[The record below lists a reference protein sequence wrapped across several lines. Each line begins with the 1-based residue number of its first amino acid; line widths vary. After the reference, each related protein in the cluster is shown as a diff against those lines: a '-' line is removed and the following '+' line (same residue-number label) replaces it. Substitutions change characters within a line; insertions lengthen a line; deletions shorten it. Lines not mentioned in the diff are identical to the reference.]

1 MRSSAF
7 GCAGP
12 ARGIGYSGKPLQTA
26 ANRFSSWLEAFT
38 SKMAAFSSINGA
50 TDLTA
55 LGLFKVK
62 VDAALHTVTVSLM
75 LGATS

>member
-12 ARGIGYSGKPLQTA
+12 ARGIGYSGKPLRTGA
-26 ANRFSSWLEAFT
+26 TRSSAWLEAFT
-38 SKMAAFSSINGA
+38 SKWPPSPVSMELPTI
-50 TDLTA
+50 TA
-55 LGLFKVK
+55 LGLFRVK
-62 VDAALHTVTVSLM
+62 VDTARHTVTVSLM

>member
-1 MRSSAF
+1 
-7 GCAGP
+7 
-12 ARGIGYSGKPLQTA
+12 
-26 ANRFSSWLEAFT
+26 
-38 SKMAAFSSINGA
+38 MAAFSSINGA

-62 VDAALHTVTVSLM
+62 VDAARHTVTVSLM